1 MIDNDFSSIRE
12 KIVVIV
18 TALIVYFFDGIA
30 PCAVAYRYMF
40 MRCESTKIVDWL
52 SLPIEWVDNI
62 YAG

>member
-40 MRCESTKIVDWL
+40 MRCESTKIVD
-52 SLPIEWVDNI
+52 
-62 YAG
+62 

>member
-18 TALIVYFFDGIA
+18 TTLIVYFFDGMA
-30 PCAVAYRYMF
+30 SCAVAYSHMF